1 MANNDHLTVLNN
13 NIINTVGR
21 LSDSKESISAKPRL
35 SKEEVKNKLDL
46 ILHRIAVYKIRGEIP
61 PASLIADAFALAE
74 LYPFGDIL
82 EKLKE
87 ITTIAYEAA
96 KAAAENGTLPKDS
109 WLLSEERKLFDE
121 LFARNPSLALEQ
133 YLKSPDIIEDIET
146 SQDIRDGKFVSEDR
160 RQKARIKAIS
170 EEEIYK
176 RAVLAP
182 FVALKAEIVKQQGN
196 IVENEKYNQKLAY
209 FAHKELTN
217 QAFLERK
224 NIRQKER
231 RSTDNHIVLKEDG
244 HIIDRATDHAIK
256 RIEQTIEGGLAAVGA
271 AMTKTPEVIKDAL
284 EDRMERVAET
294 VGIAKREIEQ
304 DAITTI
310 ETKIR
315 EEALAATRPAMEA
328 LQKQE
333 EIEVKTEIVEQA
345 AVQEQEE
352 INEIFEDKKA
362 HTKTQTQAA
371 DDKEAKRLARAAKKK
386 AKKSLEEDSKDPSKL
401 RNALKT
407 HGTVS
412 KGANKSK
419 TPDNSPVT
427 QHSQHGSS
435 LDK

>member
-196 IVENEKYNQKLAY
+196 IVENEKYNQELAY

-256 RIEQTIEGGLAAVGA
+256 RIEQTIEGGLAAVGT

-304 DAITTI
+304 EAEIAI
-310 ETKIR
+310 ETEAR
-315 EEALAATRPAMEA
+315 EEALAAIKPAMEA

-333 EIEVKTEIVEQA
+333 EIQVEEVIVEQNKK
-345 AVQEQEE
+345 ELELE
-352 INEIFEDKKA
+352 KTDDNLDKEAQK
-362 HTKTQTQAA
+362 QVVTQAD

-386 AKKSLEEDSKDPSKL
+386 AKNALEENSKDPSKL
-401 RNALKT
+401 RSALKI

-419 TPDNSPVT
+419 TPDNSPAS
-427 QHSQHGSS
+427 QHSQQENS
-435 LDK
+435 LNK